1 MSTRAQ
7 RVLERVSI
15 RSVQADVRAFV
26 LANLFAVALAGCGG
40 GGGSGA
46 TGATVPASSPAA
58 ASAPAASA
66 PAAASSPSSSGSST
80 SGTVPQSTTPNVVAV
95 SVAATATSTRN
106 MLMASVTVCV
116 PGTSTCATVDNV
128 QVDTGSQG
136 LRLLASALPA
146 GFALPSVAAGS
157 GSSPAGECAAFGSG
171 YTWGAVR
178 SADVRLA
185 GEVARALPIQVIA
198 DPSVPTTPSVCEGF
212 GLAMINTTALRANGI
227 LGVGP
232 FNADCGAACVN
243 QPNSS
248 WYYACPSGNCAASAQ
263 PLAQQVSNPVAAF
276 ATDNNGVVLDLP
288 AVPDSGQS
296 AVSGSLIFGIG
307 SQSNNALGG
316 ATVLRANTVTG
327 FVSTTTSD
335 GSVYPLSYLDSGSN
349 GFFFA
354 DAALTRCGV
363 WYCPGAPLSI
373 GATIKGTDGV
383 STAASLPVA
392 NAQTLFASG
401 NWAFDNLAGY
411 NGNMFGW
418 GLPFFFGRRIYT
430 AIEAQ
435 VTPAGAGPYFAF

>member
-1 MSTRAQ
+1 MSTPGRC
-7 RVLERVSI
+7 VSI
-15 RSVQADVRAFV
+15 HGVYAHTRSIV
-26 LANLFAVALAGCGG
+26 LAGVLAVALAACGG
-40 GGGSGA
+40 GNGKA
-46 TGATVPASSPAA
+46 TGPTVPASAPIA
-58 ASAPAASA
+58 ASAPSG
-66 PAAASSPSSSGSST
+66 ASSPAPASSGSSST
-80 SGTVPQSTTPNVVAV
+80 TGTVPQSTTPNVVQV
-95 SVAATATSTRN
+95 SVAATPTSTRN
-106 MLMASVTVCV
+106 MLMVSVTVCV
-116 PGTSTCATVDNV
+116 PGTSTCATVNNV

-146 GFALPSVAAGS
+146 GFALPAVNAGAGPAS
-157 GSSPAGECAAFGSG
+157 AGECAAFGTG

-185 GEVARALPIQVIA
+185 GEVASALPIQVIA
-198 DPSVPTTPSVCEGF
+198 DASVPTTPSVCQGF
-212 GLAMINTTALRANGI
+212 GLAMINTTALRSNGI

-248 WYYACPSGNCAASAQ
+248 WYYACSSGSCTPSAQ

-288 AVPDSGQS
+288 AVPDTGQS
-296 AVSGSLIFGIG
+296 AVSGALIFGIG
-307 SQSNNALGG
+307 SQPNNALGG

-327 FVSTTTSD
+327 FVTTTTSD

-363 WYCPGAPLSI
+363 WYCPSSPLSI
-373 GATIKGTDGV
+373 GATIKGTDGI
-383 STAASLPVA
+383 SAPAAVPVA
-392 NAQTLFASG
+392 NAQTLLASG
-401 NWAFDNLAGY
+401 NWAFNNLAGY

-435 VTPAGAGPYFAF
+435 VTPVGTGPYFAF

>member
-1 MSTRAQ
+1 MSAPAQ
-7 RVLERVSI
+7 RVFERASI
-15 RSVQADVRAFV
+15 RSVQADVRSFV
-26 LANLFAVALAGCGG
+26 LAGVLAVVLAGCGG
-40 GGGSGA
+40 GGGSNGTA
-46 TGATVPASSPAA
+46 GATVPASSPAA

-66 PAAASSPSSSGSST
+66 PASSPTSSGPST

-95 SVAATATSTRN
+95 SVAATPTLTRN

-116 PGTSTCATVDNV
+116 PGTSTCATVNNV

-146 GFALPSVAAGS
+146 GFALPSVAAGA
-157 GSSPAGECAAFGSG
+157 GSSPAGECAAFGTG

-185 GEVARALPIQVIA
+185 GEVAPALPIQLIA
-198 DPSVPTTPSVCEGF
+198 DPSVPTTPSVCQGF
-212 GLAMINTTALRANGI
+212 GLAMINTTALRSNGI

-248 WYYACPSGNCAASAQ
+248 WYYSCPSGNCTASAQ

-288 AVPDSGQS
+288 AVPDAGQS

-354 DAALTRCGV
+354 NAALTRCGA
-363 WYCPGAPLSI
+363 WYCPSAPLSI

-383 STAASLPVA
+383 STPASLPVA